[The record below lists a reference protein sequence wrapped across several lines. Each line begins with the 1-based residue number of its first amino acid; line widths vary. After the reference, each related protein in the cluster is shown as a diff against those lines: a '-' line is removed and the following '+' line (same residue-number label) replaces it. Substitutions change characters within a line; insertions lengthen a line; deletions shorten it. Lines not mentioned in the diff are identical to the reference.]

1 MDKPAHLLMLVAAT
15 SSEVRIFMFARRSYQ
30 RSSPDEAQWLEW
42 RGRDGSFAFCEE
54 FADWDLLEERG
65 YLD

>member
-1 MDKPAHLLMLVAAT
+1 
-15 SSEVRIFMFARRSYQ
+15 MFARRSYQ
-30 RSSPDEAQWLEW
+30 ETSPNEALCLEW

-54 FADWDLLEERG
+54 FADWDLLKERG